1 MAASKEVSLCLPIGG
16 SGRTSARRP
25 APAPPRRTQL
35 SMSIHLTLL
44 NDSLYY
50 FDKYTFI
57 LSSTP
62 SGCRSALSFTAGDT
76 RATAR
81 VVRSERFSGAAAQAG
96 ATAAAPARPVARPAA
111 AAAPAAAAPAAQH
124 APQLI
129 LFGSVHTAY
138 GHSAAMTCTRCEGSL
153 RCPSMSVGDAIDQN
167 AARSPLGDC
176 QSSPDRRHRR
186 EPGRAGRLRPP
197 KYFRRLT
204 PRLNYILLLLRVP
217 HARSS
222 SLLDT
227 L

>member
-1 MAASKEVSLCLPIGG
+1 
-16 SGRTSARRP
+16 
-25 APAPPRRTQL
+25 
-35 SMSIHLTLL
+35 MSIHLTLL

-50 FDKYTFI
+50 FNKYTFI

-62 SGCRSALSFTAGDT
+62 SGCRPALSFTAGDT

-81 VVRSERFSGAAAQAG
+81 IVRSERFSGAAAQAG
-96 ATAAAPARPVARPAA
+96 ATAAAPARSVAR
-111 AAAPAAAAPAAQH
+111 AAAAPAAQH

-167 AARSPLGDC
+167 AARSPLGGYH
-176 QSSPDRRHRR
+176 SSPDRRRRR